1 MADFLVDETTMG
13 DENWMT
19 PDLQK
24 TVDHRAFEGSHMA
37 EAVMG
42 QKALGVEG
50 QMAFVEGQQ
59 RDQNLK
65 AGLAVQTPID
75 QH

>member
-1 MADFLVDETTMG
+1 MG
-13 DENWMT
+13 DENWKT

-24 TVDHRAFEGSHMA
+24 TGYHHAFEGSHMA
-37 EAVMG
+37 EAVKG
-42 QKALGVEG
+42 QKTLGVEG
-50 QMAFVEGQQ
+50 QMAFLEGQQ

-75 QH
+75 QC